1 MRILFFGNGPRGIR
15 CFEALIEAGYQLCG
29 VVSHSRKSELYASA
43 TDRGIS
49 AFGPGKVNERV
60 FVGGVD
66 ALRPD
71 LFVLAGY
78 NQILGSKILE
88 MPRLGAINLHGGKL
102 PEYRGVAPV
111 NWQII
116 NGETTGGC
124 CVLFVDEG
132 IDTGDLIQ
140 QSYYE
145 IGEDDTAE
153 DIVKKQ
159 LVLFPQMLLAAV
171 RQIDAGSINRC
182 PQDRKR
188 GAYYTR
194 RYAKDKSYRLAP
206 DVVNAGSQPDQG
218 YERTVVSASFLLLS
232 RPEVSGVKID
242 TATGRYQRVCRKD
255 RFETR
260 RGYGNDRSRP
270 RIASH

>member
-1 MRILFFGNGPRGIR
+1 M
-15 CFEALIEAGYQLCG
+15 CG
-29 VVSHSRKSELYASA
+29 VVSHSRESELYASA

-49 AFGPGKVNERV
+49 AFGPCKVNERV
-60 FVGGVD
+60 FVGEVGS
-66 ALRPD
+66 LSPD

-88 MPRLGAINLHGGKL
+88 LPRLGAINLHGGKL

-140 QSYYE
+140 QAYYE
-145 IGEDDTAE
+145 IGEDDTAQ

-159 LVLFPQMLLAAV
+159 LDLFPQMLLAAV

-188 GAYYTR
+188 GAYYIR
-194 RYAKDKSYRLAP
+194 RYAKDSRIDWRKMSSMQVHNLIRGMRGPSYPPAFCYYRGQKCQVLKSTRLQE
-206 DVVNAGSQPDQG
+206 DIRGCAGRIALKRGEGMVTIAADRG
-218 YERTVVSASFLLLS
+218 LLVT
-232 RPEVSGVKID
+232 EV
-242 TATGRYQRVCRKD
+242 
-255 RFETR
+255 RFHPFTETQ
-260 RGYGNDRSRP
+260 DP
-270 RIASH
+270 RISLHVGENFT